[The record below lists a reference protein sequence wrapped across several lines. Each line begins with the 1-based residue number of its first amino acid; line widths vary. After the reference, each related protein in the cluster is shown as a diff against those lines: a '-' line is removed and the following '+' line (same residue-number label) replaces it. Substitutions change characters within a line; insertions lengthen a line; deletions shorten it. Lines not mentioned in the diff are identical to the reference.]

1 MAEKEEAIFRSAE
14 MALVQFYIPQEISRD
29 SAYTLGQLGLVQ
41 FRDLNSKVR
50 AFQRTFVNE
59 IRRLDN
65 VERQYRYFYSLLK
78 KHDIKLY
85 EGDTDK
91 YLTAQ
96 VNCTFHQAVQ

>member
-59 IRRLDN
+59 LEDWIM
-65 VERQYRYFYSLLK
+65 
-78 KHDIKLY
+78 
-85 EGDTDK
+85 
-91 YLTAQ
+91 
-96 VNCTFHQAVQ
+96 